1 MPSMTSPSWLLTIQG
16 RSGLA
21 QAWADSERAMLRYQ
35 KPPAKFSAAITRKSA
50 AHASTPY
57 ERQMS
62 PAAAATLPPIM
73 CPAPKK
79 RGWRCLL

>member
-1 MPSMTSPSWLLTIQG
+1 
-16 RSGLA
+16 
-21 QAWADSERAMLRYQ
+21 MLRYQ